1 MGKDTLNLLPEG
13 HLPLVPGLKQAHS
26 NTAFLPI
33 NLSREIIRHECQ
45 ELRSSHCS
53 VIYKKRQ
60 NNKYPAV
67 KELTNKLLH
76 NNDEKDE
83 MGLDALTRQMRHS
96 R

>member
-1 MGKDTLNLLPEG
+1 MNAK
-13 HLPLVPGLKQAHS
+13 
-26 NTAFLPI
+26 
-33 NLSREIIRHECQ
+33 
-45 ELRSSHCS
+45 SHCS

-96 R
+96 RWKKQTRRQHTQQTLSNAT